1 MDLPHMPW
9 ISLALS
15 HHPTVWLAPII
26 IISCGL
32 TFYFFISIC
41 IVCGLVT
48 HSHFQISLG
57 SGGDISYMDQSSISY
72 IFFWIRCNYM
82 YVSGHCGP
90 WPHTYIDYTLAI
102 NWKANIC
109 SFCLAY
115 MVRCVQKDLPPQN
128 LVHWLEILSLVHG
141 LVSSRLVSPSLDHG
155 LVWAEVGRPDR
166 RRPARRDFPL
176 GARLV
181 TWPGAQPMRGKLRAE
196 PWGGNWRGVRGGH
209 SRGTWILT
217 IK

>member
-115 MVRCVQKDLPPQN
+115 MVRCVQKDCPPKFGA
-128 LVHWLEILSLVHG
+128 LAGDPKFGAWLGELKVGEPKFGPRAGLSWSG
-141 LVSSRLVSPSLDHG
+141 KTGPSAPRPPRLSIGCPPGHVT
-155 LVWAEVGRPDR
+155 R
-166 RRPARRDFPL
+166 RSANESQATVRALRREL
-176 GARLV
+176 ERC
-181 TWPGAQPMRGKLRAE
+181 E
-196 PWGGNWRGVRGGH
+196 GG
-209 SRGTWILT
+209 TL
-217 IK
+217 